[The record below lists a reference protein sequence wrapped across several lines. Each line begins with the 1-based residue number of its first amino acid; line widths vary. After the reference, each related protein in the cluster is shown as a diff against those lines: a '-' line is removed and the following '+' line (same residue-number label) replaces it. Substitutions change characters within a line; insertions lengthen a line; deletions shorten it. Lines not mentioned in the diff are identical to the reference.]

1 MNDEKTMESDERDG
15 SGCMLVNFGVR
26 RRKLV
31 RTNNAC
37 CTDELPPIFR
47 AGNTV
52 SGGGAAWEVLEVNGE
67 WIKAVI
73 GRGRPGEEEVW
84 THPASTA
91 RTWRI
96 KSPSN

>member
-1 MNDEKTMESDERDG
+1 MKRLWKAMSAMGLVVCLLILGFVAGNLSER
-15 SGCMLVNFGVR
+15 
-26 RRKLV
+26 
-31 RTNNAC
+31 TTHAA
-37 CTDELPPIFR
+37 TDELPPIFR